1 MDIQIIYKIAA
12 IGLIVAILNIILS
25 KSGRDE
31 MAMLTTLSGVIIVI
45 VMLLDEIKNLFISIQ
60 NLLNI

>member
-45 VMLLDEIKNLFISIQ
+45 VMLLEEIKNLFISIQ